1 MGVIIGATDALT
13 GDYYSTWGKLR
24 TAIVGQDSGQGY
36 DSMTL
41 GPHNIDYLSGG
52 GFLTD
57 NDTPVRF
64 DMRFDSTTW
73 PNGFW
78 RPRFDFYE
86 GFDPYSSSYGWIA
99 NLFIPSPSLTNEDI
113 AELTGE
119 TVVASG
125 TIGTFTMTSNFFI
138 GGQFIVAGGG
148 FTPPYPVTQPIFS
161 VGKLNAF

>member
-24 TAIVGQDSGQGY
+24 TPILGQGVTGGVGTAGTHTIEY
-36 DSMTL
+36 DAGS
-41 GPHNIDYLSGG
+41 

-57 NDTPVRF
+57 NDTPIRF
-64 DMRFDSTTW
+64 DMRYDSTTW
-73 PNGFW
+73 PTGFW
-78 RPRFDFYE
+78 RPTF
-86 GFDPYSSSYGWIA
+86 
-99 NLFIPSPSLTNEDI
+99 LFSEIFTASPSGWYAELFVPTSMTTEDV

-125 TIGTFTMTSNFFI
+125 TIGTFTIASSFFSP
-138 GGQFIVAGGG
+138 GQLIQAGTG
-148 FTPPYPVTQPIFS
+148 FTPPYPVEQPIFS

>member
-24 TAIVGQDSGQGY
+24 SPILGQDTSGGVGTIGTHSIEY
-36 DSMTL
+36 TA
-41 GPHNIDYLSGG
+41 GG

-64 DMRFDSTTW
+64 DMRYDSTTW
-73 PNGFW
+73 PFGFW
-78 RPRFDFYE
+78 RPTFSFFEDNLS
-86 GFDPYSSSYGWIA
+86 GTNGWYA
-99 NLFIPSPSLTNEDI
+99 ELFVRYPSLTDEDI
-113 AELTGE
+113 GQLTGE

-125 TIGTFTMTSNFFI
+125 TIGTFTIASSFFTTAQLI
-138 GGQFIVAGGG
+138 QAGTG
-148 FTPPYPVTQPIFS
+148 FTPPYPVEQPIFS

>member
-1 MGVIIGATDALT
+1 MGVIIGDNDALT

-36 DSMTL
+36 DVMTL
-41 GPHNIDYLSGG
+41 GSHNIEYTAGG

-64 DMRFDSTTW
+64 DMRYDSTTW
-73 PNGFW
+73 PPGFY
-78 RPRFDFYE
+78 RPTFAFYE
-86 GFDPYSSSYGWIA
+86 NTIGGTSGWYA
-99 NLFIPSPSLTNEDI
+99 ELFAPSPSLTDEDI
-113 AELTGE
+113 TELTGE

-125 TIGTFTMTSNFFI
+125 TIGTFTIAASFFTP
-138 GGQFIVAGGG
+138 GQLIQAGSG
-148 FTPPYPVTQPIFS
+148 FTPPYPVEQPISS

>member
-36 DSMTL
+36 DVMTL
-41 GPHNIDYLSGG
+41 GPHNIEYTAGG

-64 DMRFDSTTW
+64 DMRYDSTTW
-73 PNGFW
+73 PFGFW
-78 RPRFDFYE
+78 RPTFAFSED
-86 GFDPYSSSYGWIA
+86 
-99 NLFIPSPSLTNEDI
+99 NLFGTNGWYARLEVTNPSLTNEDI
-113 AELTGE
+113 TQLTGE

-125 TIGTFTMTSNFFI
+125 TIGTFTIAASFFTP
-138 GGQFIVAGGG
+138 GQLIQAGSF
-148 FTPPYPVTQPIFS
+148 FTPPYPVEQPIFS
-161 VGKLNAF
+161 VGKLNPF

>member
-1 MGVIIGATDALT
+1 MGVIIGQTDPLT

-24 TAIVGQDSGQGY
+24 SPILGQDTSGG
-36 DSMTL
+36 L
-41 GPHNIDYLSGG
+41 GTIGTYSIEYLAGG

-86 GFDPYSSSYGWIA
+86 GFDPYSSAYGWIA
-99 NLFIPSPSLTNEDI
+99 NLFVASPSLTNEDI
-113 AELTGE
+113 AQLTGE

-138 GGQFIVAGGG
+138 AGQLIVVGGG
-148 FTPPYPVTQPIFS
+148 FTPPYPVEQPIFS

>member
-24 TAIVGQDSGQGY
+24 TAIVGQDSGSGI
-36 DSMTL
+36 DVMTL
-41 GPHNIDYLSGG
+41 GAHNIEYLAGG

-57 NDTPVRF
+57 NDTPLRF
-64 DMRFDSTTW
+64 DMRYDSTTW
-73 PNGFW
+73 YPGFY
-78 RPRFDFYE
+78 RPRFTFLE
-86 GFDPYSSSYGWIA
+86 EFAVSTGPGWYGS
-99 NLFIPSPSLTNEDI
+99 LFIASPSLTNEDI

-125 TIGTFTMTSNFFI
+125 TIGTFTMTSDFFSPRQLI
-138 GGQFIVAGGG
+138 QAGSG
-148 FTPPYPVTQPIFS
+148 FTPPYPVEQPIFS

>member
-24 TAIVGQDSGQGY
+24 APILGQDAGGGV
-36 DSMTL
+36 
-41 GPHNIDYLSGG
+41 GPAGTHTIEYTAGG

-78 RPRFDFYE
+78 RPTFAFSE
-86 GFDPYSSSYGWIA
+86 FFTASPPGWYA
-99 NLFIPSPSLTNEDI
+99 ELFVPSPSLTNEDI

-125 TIGTFTMTSNFFI
+125 TIGTFTMTSAFFTP
-138 GGQFIVAGGG
+138 GQLIQAGSG
-148 FTPPYPVTQPIFS
+148 FTPPYPVEQPIFS

>member
-24 TAIVGQDSGQGY
+24 SPILGQDVTGGVGAAGAHSIEY
-36 DSMTL
+36 DAGS
-41 GPHNIDYLSGG
+41 

-64 DMRFDSTTW
+64 DMRYDSTTW
-73 PNGFW
+73 PPGFY
-78 RPRFDFYE
+78 RPTFAFYE
-86 GFDPYSSSYGWIA
+86 T
-99 NLFIPSPSLTNEDI
+99 NLFGTNGWYAELFVPSPSLTDEDI
-113 AELTGE
+113 TQLTGE

-125 TIGTFTMTSNFFI
+125 TIGTFTIASSFFTP
-138 GGQFIVAGGG
+138 GQLIQAGTG
-148 FTPPYPVTQPIFS
+148 FTPPYPVEQPIFS

>member
-24 TAIVGQDSGQGY
+24 APIIGRDLTSGLIAGTHSIEY
-36 DSMTL
+36 DAGS
-41 GPHNIDYLSGG
+41 

-57 NDTPVRF
+57 NDTLLRF

-78 RPRFDFYE
+78 RPMFSFYE
-86 GFDPYSSSYGWIA
+86 EFAVSTGPGWYGS
-99 NLFIPSPSLTNEDI
+99 LFVASPSLTNEDI

-119 TVVASG
+119 VVVASG
-125 TIGTFTMTSNFFI
+125 TIGTFTMTADFFTPRQLI
-138 GGQFIVAGGG
+138 QAGSG
-148 FTPPYPVTQPIFS
+148 FTPPYPVEQPIFS

>member
-24 TAIVGQDSGQGY
+24 SPILGQDTSGG
-36 DSMTL
+36 L
-41 GPHNIDYLSGG
+41 GTIGAHSIEYTAGG

-64 DMRFDSTTW
+64 DMRYDSTTW
-73 PNGFW
+73 PPGFY
-78 RPRFDFYE
+78 RPTFAFYE
-86 GFDPYSSSYGWIA
+86 NTIGGTSGWYA
-99 NLFIPSPSLTNEDI
+99 ELFAPSPSLTNEDI

-125 TIGTFTMTSNFFI
+125 TIGTFTIASSFFTP
-138 GGQFIVAGGG
+138 GQLIQAGSG
-148 FTPPYPVTQPIFS
+148 FTPPYPVEQPIFS